1 MEHRHDRPGPGEV
14 SYEQPQDGPLFLRMS
29 IVATTALALA
39 KAHVPARAAEP
50 CERCGRPSPCPT
62 AVHAREVVRLS
73 MPRPLTPAAEIVQAA
88 ASGQAASTGR
98 AAASVEATATGR
110 VTSTGEATPAVRA
123 ASIVQAAVTGSLSKA
138 TAAGAPDTTVG
149 RSMLGLL
156 DEEP

>member
-1 MEHRHDRPGPGEV
+1 VEHRHDRPGPGEV

-88 ASGQAASTGR
+88 ASGASTGR
-98 AAASVEATATGR
+98 ATATGR
-110 VTSTGEATPAVRA
+110 ATSTGEATPAVRA